1 MRHADSDKP
10 KKFWLVQP
18 FMLMEFV
25 FVDAFSEALLS
36 ASVSENS
43 DTAFTAMR
51 WNVEAFSLS
60 GYL

>member
-1 MRHADSDKP
+1 
-10 KKFWLVQP
+10 
-18 FMLMEFV
+18 MLMEFV